1 MAHGKK
7 KVATPEIESPPSA
20 HSESTEDDVPIAQRK
35 PKRKLLQ
42 HAPPSYRGPSRPKKK
57 GLFNFITQG
66 LKACFAI
73 GKHNADEMR
82 AHRIQTDKARHSL
95 EKRQKDIMDKLNMDH
110 SPVHSPLTFPS
121 PPKFSTPWDGFDFKE
136 GTSSHAPYEDED
148 LGGGEAHV
156 DEPNMT
162 WPWEEEEQGN
172 KEDEGDE
179 DDDNDDDDDGGYGGT
194 FGDYGGYVEGQD
206 SGSEWQQQPRPLS
219 PCSLSS
225 PTQEK
230 QPHPHGTPG
239 HHHHH
244 HLLVPPAARAKN
256 HLRRLQMPSSPSP
269 SSSRRGFIFF
279 LALLSAACLA
289 SPGAGAAAAGD
300 GAAMQA
306 LRRGLAPPGWG
317 PGEDHC
323 AWHGVTCAASAGGG
337 AVTAIDLPRRGLR
350 GDFSAAGALP
360 ALTRLDLSANSL
372 RGGVPPALGALTRLE
387 FLDLSMNALTGA
399 VPASLAGATGLR
411 FLNLSNNALSGGI
424 PDELRGLKALQ
435 EVQISGNNL
444 TGALPGWLAGL
455 PGLRVLSAY
464 ENSLSGPIPPGL
476 GASSELQVLNL
487 HSNALEGSIPS
498 SLFELGNLQVLIL
511 TLNKLNGTIPD
522 AIGRCRGLSNLRI
535 GDNRLSGAIP
545 ASIGD
550 AASLTYFEANT
561 NELSGGIPTQ
571 FARCANLTLLN
582 LAYNRLTGE
591 VPDVL
596 GQLRSLQE
604 LILSGNGLGG
614 EFPRSILR
622 CRNLSKLDLSYNS
635 FRGDLPENICN
646 GSRMQFLLLD
656 HNEFSGGIPPG
667 IGGCTHLLALQLS
680 SNNLGGDIPAEIG
693 KVKSLQIALN
703 LSFNHFVGMLPREL
717 GRLDKL
723 VTLDLSSN
731 EISGQIPGDMRGMLS
746 LIEVNLS
753 NNRLSGAIPTFGPFQ
768 KSAASS
774 FSGNAKLCGDP
785 LDEKEAEVKKAE
797 AGEVVVAPPQV
808 VASTVFIESL
818 QQAIDFES
826 CTKMIRELERL
837 AHINHKNLVRPIGY
851 VIYDDC
857 ALLLHHHMPN
867 GTLLQLIH
875 EDCDTDGDKQKPD
888 WPRLLSIAIDVAE
901 GLAFLHQVA
910 TIHLDIS
917 SGNVYLDA
925 HYNALLGE
933 VEISKLLDPSKGTAS
948 ISAVTAPGNVYSYGV
963 VLLEILTSK
972 LPVEEEFGEGV
983 DLVKWVHTASERG
996 ETPEQIMDPQL
1007 STVSF
1012 AWRRQM
1018 LAVLK
1023 VAMLCTEL
1031 APAKRPRMKKV
1042 VEMLQEIKN
1051 S

>member
-1 MAHGKK
+1 M
-7 KVATPEIESPPSA
+7 
-20 HSESTEDDVPIAQRK
+20 
-35 PKRKLLQ
+35 
-42 HAPPSYRGPSRPKKK
+42 
-57 GLFNFITQG
+57 
-66 LKACFAI
+66 
-73 GKHNADEMR
+73 
-82 AHRIQTDKARHSL
+82 
-95 EKRQKDIMDKLNMDH
+95 
-110 SPVHSPLTFPS
+110 
-121 PPKFSTPWDGFDFKE
+121 
-136 GTSSHAPYEDED
+136 
-148 LGGGEAHV
+148 
-156 DEPNMT
+156 
-162 WPWEEEEQGN
+162 
-172 KEDEGDE
+172 
-179 DDDNDDDDDGGYGGT
+179 
-194 FGDYGGYVEGQD
+194 
-206 SGSEWQQQPRPLS
+206 
-219 PCSLSS
+219 
-225 PTQEK
+225 
-230 QPHPHGTPG
+230 
-239 HHHHH
+239 
-244 HLLVPPAARAKN
+244 
-256 HLRRLQMPSSPSP
+256 PSP
-269 SSSRRGFIFF
+269 SSSRRGFLF
-279 LALLSAACLA
+279 LALLSAAFLA
-289 SPGAGAAAAGD
+289 APGAGAAAAGD

-306 LRRGLAPPGWG
+306 LRRALAPPGWG

-323 AWHGVTCAASAGGG
+323 AWRGVTCGGG

-372 RGGVPPALGALTRLE
+372 LGGVPPALGALARLE

-424 PDELRGLKALQ
+424 PDELRALKALQ

-487 HSNALEGSIPS
+487 HSNALVGSIPS

-545 ASIGD
+545 SSIGD

-561 NELSGGIPTQ
+561 NDLSGGIPTQ

-703 LSFNHFVGMLPREL
+703 LSFNHFVGTLPREL

-785 LDEKEAEVKKAE
+785 LDVDCGSIYGSNYGMDHRRISTRVALAVIGSILLIFSLVSLVVGLFMWRERQEKEAEVKKAE

-826 CTKMIRELERL
+826 CVKATYKDGNELSDGAFSTSYKAVMPSGMIVCVKKLKSVDRAVTHHQTKMIRELERL

-875 EDCDTDGDKQKPD
+875 EDCDTDGEKQKPD

-948 ISAVTAPGNVYSYGV
+948 ISAVAGSFGYIPPEYAYTMQVTAPGNVYSYGV

-972 LPVEEEFGEGV
+972 LPVEEEFGEGM

>member
-1 MAHGKK
+1 
-7 KVATPEIESPPSA
+7 
-20 HSESTEDDVPIAQRK
+20 
-35 PKRKLLQ
+35 
-42 HAPPSYRGPSRPKKK
+42 
-57 GLFNFITQG
+57 
-66 LKACFAI
+66 
-73 GKHNADEMR
+73 
-82 AHRIQTDKARHSL
+82 
-95 EKRQKDIMDKLNMDH
+95 
-110 SPVHSPLTFPS
+110 
-121 PPKFSTPWDGFDFKE
+121 
-136 GTSSHAPYEDED
+136 
-148 LGGGEAHV
+148 
-156 DEPNMT
+156 
-162 WPWEEEEQGN
+162 
-172 KEDEGDE
+172 
-179 DDDNDDDDDGGYGGT
+179 
-194 FGDYGGYVEGQD
+194 
-206 SGSEWQQQPRPLS
+206 
-219 PCSLSS
+219 
-225 PTQEK
+225 
-230 QPHPHGTPG
+230 
-239 HHHHH
+239 
-244 HLLVPPAARAKN
+244 
-256 HLRRLQMPSSPSP
+256 MPP
-269 SSSRRGFIFF
+269 SSSSSFPRRRFLLF
-279 LALLSAACLA
+279 LALLSACLA
-289 SPGAGAAAAGD
+289 APGPVDGAGDGD

-306 LRRGLAPPGWG
+306 LRRDLAPPGWG
-317 PGEDHC
+317 PGADHC
-323 AWHGVTCAASAGGG
+323 AWRGVTCAATGG
-337 AVTAIDLPRRGLR
+337 AVTAIELPRRGLR

-360 ALTRLDLSANSL
+360 ALARLDLSANSL
-372 RGGVPPALGALTRLE
+372 RGGVPTALGALPRLE
-387 FLDLSMNALTGA
+387 FLDLSMNALTGP
-399 VPASLAGATGLR
+399 VPAALAGASGLR
-411 FLNLSNNALSGGI
+411 FLNLSNNALSGTI
-424 PDELRGLKALQ
+424 PDELRGLRALQ
-435 EVQISGNNL
+435 ELQISGNNL

-455 PGLRVLSAY
+455 PALRVLSAY

-476 GASSELQVLNL
+476 GLSSELQVLNL
-487 HSNALEGSIPS
+487 HSNALEGSIPG
-498 SLFELGNLQVLIL
+498 SLFQLGNLQVLIL
-511 TLNKLNGTIPD
+511 TLNRLNGTIPD
-522 AIGRCRGLSNLRI
+522 AIGRCRGLSNVRI

-545 ASIGD
+545 PSIGD
-550 AASLTYFEANT
+550 ATSLTYFEANT
-561 NELSGGIPTQ
+561 NDLSGGIPAQ

-582 LAYNRLTGE
+582 LAYNRLAGE

-596 GQLRSLQE
+596 GELRNLQE
-604 LILSGNGLGG
+604 LIVSGNGLGG
-614 EFPRSILR
+614 EFPKAILR

-635 FRGDLPENICN
+635 FHGDLPEDICN

-656 HNEFSGGIPPG
+656 HNGFSGGIPPG
-667 IGGCTHLLALQLS
+667 IGSCTRLLALQLS
-680 SNNLGGDIPAEIG
+680 SNNLGGGIPAEIG

-703 LSFNHFVGMLPREL
+703 LSFNHLVGTLPREL

-753 NNRLSGAIPTFGPFQ
+753 NNRLSGAIPAFGPFQ

-785 LDEKEAEVKKAE
+785 LDVDCASIYGSNYGMDHRRISYRVALAVVGSCVLIFSIVSLVVALFMWRERQEKEAEAKKAE
-797 AGEVVVAPPQV
+797 AGEVVVAAPQV

-818 QQAIDFES
+818 QQAIDFQS
-826 CTKMIRELERL
+826 CVKATYKDANELGNGTFSTTYKAVMPSGMVVCVKKLKSVDRAVIDHQTKMIRELERL

-875 EDCDTDGDKQKPD
+875 NDWNSDGEKQKPD

-917 SGNVYLDA
+917 SGNIYLDS

-948 ISAVTAPGNVYSYGV
+948 ISAVAGSFGYIPPEYAYTMQVTVPGNVYSYGV

-983 DLVKWVHTASERG
+983 DLVKWVHTAPARG
-996 ETPEQIMDPQL
+996 ETPEQIMDPRL

-1023 VAMLCTEL
+1023 VAMLCTEH

-1042 VEMLQEIKN
+1042 VEMLQEAKN